1 MTTIK
6 QKAVETER
14 HAKNV
19 RDYINSPKA
28 IMRDFQNISDK
39 NRWAYEMDVTREV
52 SGHNQAARDG
62 AKNTLMYHQCLN
74 FLPDECD
81 MNGGKMTPE
90 LCMQYAKEYAATRY
104 PHQQI
109 AFALHRERS
118 KETKVERYTVHM
130 AINRT
135 NTETRKRL
143 AEGRGETAK
152 RDRAKF
158 VRGMDQKWGLQQVQ
172 EGVQNS
178 KIHPRQPSR
187 IGAERA
193 IIDRAAGRGIE
204 PQKASYKYNLRELC
218 KVLQTE
224 AKDLDEYRALL
235 DKYGVATEIKG
246 RRLFVTDKDNARYSF
261 LLSRLD
267 RSLTA
272 NALQVVFRRNS
283 GDQDILRIEQEFAA
297 FGKTLTDYTELRTKY
312 ISAVKTRVAD
322 YDKAVKQTKTKPDDF
337 PKFKIPRIPAELKS
351 DTSLSREILNYTR
364 RADKLRGE
372 LLKDPAA
379 IKKSRSS
386 ERTAAADRT
395 PDSRA
400 PETTR
405 TRNDVR

>member
-1 MTTIK
+1 MTITR
-6 QKAVETER
+6 QVPVETKR
-14 HAKNV
+14 HATNV
-19 RDYINSPKA
+19 RNYINSPKA
-28 IMRDFQNISDK
+28 IMRDFQNISNK
-39 NRWAYEMDVTREV
+39 NRWAYEMDAIREV
-52 SGHNQAARDG
+52 SGHNRAARESS
-62 AKNTLMYHQCLN
+62 KNILMFHEFLA

-81 MNGGKMTPE
+81 MNGGKMTAE
-90 LCMQYAKEYAATRY
+90 MCMQYAKEYAKTRY
-104 PHQQI
+104 PNHQV
-109 AFALHRERS
+109 AFALHNEYCREDKTR
-118 KETKVERYTVHM
+118 RYAVHM

-135 NTETRKRL
+135 DLETRKRFH
-143 AEGRGETAK
+143 EGNVQQSLDK
-152 RDRAKF
+152 RVQF
-158 VRGMDQKWGLQQVQ
+158 VRGLDQKWGLQQVQ

-283 GDQDILRIEQEFAA
+283 GDRDILRIEQEFAA
-297 FGKTLTDYTELRTKY
+297 IGKTLTDYTELRTKY
-312 ISAVKTRVAD
+312 VNAVKTRLAD
-322 YDKAVKQTKTKPDDF
+322 YEKSVKETKTKPDDF

-351 DTSLSREILNYTR
+351 DMSLSREILNYTR
-364 RADKLRGE
+364 RADRLRGE
-372 LLKDPAA
+372 LLNDPAA
-379 IKKSRSS
+379 MKKNKSS
-386 ERTAAADRT
+386 GRTAAADRT
-395 PDSRA
+395 PDSRT
-400 PETTR
+400 PETTK
-405 TRNDVR
+405 TRSDVR